1 MQAHHA
7 IASLTLAA
15 LVGLA
20 APAMAQEAAP
30 SDAATQDHV
39 IAGKAIPADQVDAIQ
54 ERCDELRYQQG
65 TTGTQSPETT
75 MSESPGAGAVTG
87 NPDTTAQ
94 AGGFDLES
102 LTIAMCDEGGFEASD
117 EAM

>member
-1 MQAHHA
+1 MQTQHA
-7 IASLTLAA
+7 IASLAVAA
-15 LVGLA
+15 LLGLA
-20 APAMAQEAAP
+20 APAFAQDAPP
-30 SDAATQDHV
+30 SDAGQNHV
-39 IAGKAIPADQVDAIQ
+39 IAGQPVPADQVDAIQ

-75 MSESPGAGAVTG
+75 MTESPGAGAVTG